1 MKMAQDIT
9 DKLENNMAL
18 SIRKRILLIPLY
30 GKFTYCNCEY
40 RNSFSLFLTKCYRR
54 CNSINSMSLA
64 NIVELIG
71 SSDKNW
77 EDAAQVATTEAAK
90 TIHGIR
96 GVEVTDLTARVNSET
111 GKIEEY
117 RACVKLSFGVER
129 Q

>member
-1 MKMAQDIT
+1 
-9 DKLENNMAL
+9 
-18 SIRKRILLIPLY
+18 
-30 GKFTYCNCEY
+30 
-40 RNSFSLFLTKCYRR
+40 
-54 CNSINSMSLA
+54 MSLA

-77 EDAAQVATTEAAK
+77 EDAAQVAITEAAK

>member
-1 MKMAQDIT
+1 
-9 DKLENNMAL
+9 
-18 SIRKRILLIPLY
+18 
-30 GKFTYCNCEY
+30 
-40 RNSFSLFLTKCYRR
+40 
-54 CNSINSMSLA
+54 MSLA